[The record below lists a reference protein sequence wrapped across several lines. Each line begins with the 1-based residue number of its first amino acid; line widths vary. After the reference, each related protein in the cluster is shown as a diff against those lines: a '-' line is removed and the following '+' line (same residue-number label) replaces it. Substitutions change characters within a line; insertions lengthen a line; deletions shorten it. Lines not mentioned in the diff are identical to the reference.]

1 MLHWKNKRSDNGI
14 QMWYQGIL
22 ITLICYI
29 SVTSNAGKKWNQIF
43 CCKTYLKLY
52 MNCLYYLPT
61 YSLKGDETQYL
72 LMLCLGMALEHAM
85 QMQKSGRG
93 EKACK
98 SNMG

>member
-1 MLHWKNKRSDNGI
+1 
-14 QMWYQGIL
+14 
-22 ITLICYI
+22 
-29 SVTSNAGKKWNQIF
+29 
-43 CCKTYLKLY
+43 